1 MTALFVDTFYWI
13 AITDPNDSAHRDAL
27 AMTAERAVAPLVTTD
42 EVLSEYLAHFASAT
56 EALRHEA
63 GGIVA
68 DLLESPAVRVI
79 AQSRESFLSG
89 LALYTS
95 RPDKGY
101 SLTDCI
107 SMQTMRREGL
117 TEALTNDRHFEQ
129 EGLRA
134 LFR

>member
-13 AITDPNDSAHRDAL
+13 AITDPNDSAHQGAL

-42 EVLSEYLAHFASAT
+42 EVLSEYLAYFASAT
-56 EALRHEA
+56 EALRREA